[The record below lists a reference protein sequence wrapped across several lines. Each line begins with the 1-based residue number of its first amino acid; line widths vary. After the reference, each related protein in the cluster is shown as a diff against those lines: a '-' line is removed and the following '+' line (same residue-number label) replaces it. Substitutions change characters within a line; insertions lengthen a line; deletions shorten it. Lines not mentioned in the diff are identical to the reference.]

1 MEDTKF
7 LDRAKDVLA
16 HQHTETDFLRL
27 VALYLNGTESQR
39 DVVRSAWSPRHRWKV
54 PRSSDFPL
62 KGGLPPEQRLMGSLA
77 YKSIE
82 DNRMDWRDTLV
93 GLAADEFAAGKA
105 GLDFPAMVDLVVKAS
120 TPAFAEFLRSWLAR
134 KPEDRSLKAFGWAD
148 QSTTRHV
155 KLVPTA

>member
-16 HQHTETDFLRL
+16 NQKTETDFLRL
-27 VALYLNGTESQR
+27 VTLYLYGSDAQR
-39 DVVRSAWSPRHRWKV
+39 DVVRSAWSPKHCWKV

-77 YKSIE
+77 FKSIE
-82 DNRMDWRDTLV
+82 DNRMDSRDTLV

-105 GLDFPAMVDLVVKAS
+105 GLDFPAMIDLVAKAS

-134 KPEDRSLKAFGWAD
+134 KPEDRSLKAFGWLD
-148 QSTTRHV
+148 QSTARHV
-155 KLVPTA
+155 KLLPV